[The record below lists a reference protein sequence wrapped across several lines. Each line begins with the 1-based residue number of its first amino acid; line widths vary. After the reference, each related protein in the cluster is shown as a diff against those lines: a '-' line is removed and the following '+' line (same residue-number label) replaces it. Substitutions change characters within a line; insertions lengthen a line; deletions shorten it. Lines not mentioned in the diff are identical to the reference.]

1 GRHRPRQPVHRG
13 GARRPALRRPVP
25 PGALGRYRRAH
36 PPQLPGDGFLMGF
49 TVYPAL
55 DIRGGRV
62 VRLAQGD
69 YARETRYGDDP
80 LPRAAA
86 FAQAGARWMHL
97 VDLDAAKAG
106 GYTLAPLLGQIA
118 RETGLQVQTGGGVR
132 GRDDVA
138 RILDAGAARVV
149 VGSLSVRE
157 PETVIGWLSEF
168 GGDRITVALDTR
180 QDDAGTWQLP
190 VHGWT
195 ENAGASLDQLLPR
208 FVDAGLRHLL
218 CTDIARDGMLSGPN
232 LDLYAHLARLAP
244 GVAGQASGGGR
255 GAAEVAG
262 ARQAGC
268 AGAVLGRA
276 LLEGR
281 LQLADA
287 LAVEEA

>member
-1 GRHRPRQPVHRG
+1 MG
-13 GARRPALRRPVP
+13 
-25 PGALGRYRRAH
+25 
-36 PPQLPGDGFLMGF
+36 GF

-69 YARETRYGDDP
+69 YARETQYGDDP

-86 FAQAGARWMHL
+86 FAGAGARWMHL

-106 GYTLAPLLGQIA
+106 GYTLAQLLSGIA
-118 RETGLQVQTGGGVR
+118 RDTGLQVQTGGGVR
-132 GRDDVA
+132 SREDVA

-149 VGSLSVRE
+149 VGSLAVRE
-157 PETVIGWLSEF
+157 PGTVAAWLAEF
-168 GGDRITVALDTR
+168 GGERITVALDTR
-180 QDDAGTWQLP
+180 QDAAGRWQLP

-195 ENAGASLDQLLPR
+195 EDAGVTLDALLPCY
-208 FVDAGLRHLL
+208 VGAGLRHLL

-232 LDLYAHLARLAP
+232 LDLYAHLRSLAP
-244 GVAGQASGGGR
+244 GVAVQASGGVRDADDVRDAR
-255 GAAEVAG
+255 G
-262 ARQAGC
+262 AGC

-281 LQLADA
+281 LHLADA
-287 LAVEEA
+287 LAQEQVPVDEAARSTEHRPC